1 VQIGTKVIALL
12 PDADTLDHWS
22 TGFHQQESGMGR
34 IKKQVVLA
42 DGQPVVLEGVASR
55 LHGSE
60 DFEVVAAVGDSDRA
74 FFEVFE
80 RCPDLVLMELELEG
94 RGALTLAAEVL
105 DRLPATR
112 VVFFTS
118 YDTDV
123 FLDTALRLQVHG
135 YFLKS
140 EPVEELLAGLR
151 RVCRGE
157 RAYSERVLDRLEA
170 NPDGDGYQVK
180 SQSELTGLSLRQLQV
195 LRHLARGATVR
206 EVAEAMRL
214 SERAIES
221 HKYRIMQKIGI
232 HDRVLLTRY
241 AIREG
246 LLPA

>member
-1 VQIGTKVIALL
+1 MGTIARQVI
-12 PDADTLDHWS
+12 
-22 TGFHQQESGMGR
+22 
-34 IKKQVVLA
+34 LA
-42 DGQPVVLEGVASR
+42 DGEPIILDGLTNR
-55 LHGSE
+55 LHGSG
-60 DFEVVAAVGDSDRA
+60 DFEVVAAVPDSDRA
-74 FFEVFE
+74 FYEVFE
-80 RCPDLVLMELELEG
+80 RRPDLVLMEMELQG
-94 RGALTLAAEVL
+94 RGTLTVAGEVL

-118 YDTDV
+118 YDTDI
-123 FLDTALRLQVHG
+123 FLDTALRLKVHG

-140 EPVEELLAGLR
+140 EPVEELLTGLQR
-151 RVCRGE
+151 ICRGE
-157 RAYSERVLDRLEA
+157 RAYSERVLDRLET
-170 NPDGDGYQVK
+170 NGDGGEYQVK
-180 SQSELTGLSLRQLQV
+180 SQSELSSLSLRQLQV

-206 EVAEAMRL
+206 EVADAMRL